1 MLKQEDD
8 RRYAALILRRPEH
21 LIESRHAS
29 ACVLITGAA
38 GYIGSA
44 LYRHFTPNVVGLDNS
59 ESAVAEMAG
68 DGGRVELADIR
79 DASSLHAA
87 FTRYKPVVVIHAA
100 AYKHV
105 PLLERFPFEAFT
117 TNAIGTKLVADAAEA
132 HGVERFVLLSTDKAA
147 DPVSMLGLSK
157 RVAELIVLSR
167 TQSKTKFSAIR
178 FGNVF
183 GSTGSVVPIFAGQIA
198 AGGPVT
204 VTDPA
209 ASRFFITSA
218 EAVGAVS
225 AIATAEH
232 PSGLFAYAPAPRLAI
247 AELAA
252 RMIHA
257 AGRNGD
263 VRISFEGLRAGE
275 KIRETLHG
283 ERERLAASV
292 VDGLL
297 RIESPIPRQDEVEIA
312 IGEIVSACRERDH
325 ELLMSTVRGLVPE
338 YPTSV

>member
-1 MLKQEDD
+1 
-8 RRYAALILRRPEH
+8 
-21 LIESRHAS
+21 
-29 ACVLITGAA
+29 
-38 GYIGSA
+38 
-44 LYRHFTPNVVGLDNS
+44 
-59 ESAVAEMAG
+59 
-68 DGGRVELADIR
+68 
-79 DASSLHAA
+79 
-87 FTRYKPVVVIHAA
+87 
-100 AYKHV
+100 
-105 PLLERFPFEAFT
+105 
-117 TNAIGTKLVADAAEA
+117 
-132 HGVERFVLLSTDKAA
+132 
-147 DPVSMLGLSK
+147 MLGLSK

-225 AIATAEH
+225 AIATSEH

-263 VRISFEGLRAGE
+263 VQVNFAGLRPGE

-283 ERERLAASV
+283 EGERVGTSV

-297 RIESPIPRQDEVEIA
+297 RIESPAPARDEMETTIREI
-312 IGEIVSACRERDH
+312 ISACRERQL
-325 ELLMSTVRGLVPE
+325 ESLLQTVSALVPA
-338 YPTSV
+338 YSTSA